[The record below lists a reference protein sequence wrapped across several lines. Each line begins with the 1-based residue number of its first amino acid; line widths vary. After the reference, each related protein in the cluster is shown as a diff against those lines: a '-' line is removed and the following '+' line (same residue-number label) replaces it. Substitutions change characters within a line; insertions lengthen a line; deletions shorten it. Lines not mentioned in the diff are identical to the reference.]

1 MPELTPEQIAA
12 NLAAQFEGFSAVPYL
27 DISGVPT
34 QGYGS
39 TRGANNI
46 PITMEDPPITEDTG
60 LEWLSRDMGQA
71 FLTIASD
78 VKVPLT
84 GNQKAALADFIYNEG
99 AGNFSSS
106 TLLRLLNA
114 GDFSGASAQFLV
126 WDVADGETIPGLLR
140 RREAEKA
147 LFNTP
152 DGG

>member
-1 MPELTPEQIAA
+1 MPELTSEQIAA
-12 NLAAQFEGFSAVPYL
+12 NLAAQFEGFSAAPYL
-27 DISGVPT
+27 DIGGVPT

-39 TRGANNI
+39 TRGANNV
-46 PITMEDPPITEDTG
+46 PITMKDPPITEDTG

-71 FLTIASD
+71 FVAIASY

-106 TLLRLLNA
+106 TLLRLLNV

-126 WDVADGETIPGLLR
+126 WDVAGGEMISGLLR

-152 DGG
+152 DDD